1 MLTDLEKK
9 VIAAIQGDIPVCK
22 YPYRKLGDETGI
34 SEKKFMEMLSDL
46 CNRGVVRRF
55 GATIRHQQSG
65 FKANAMV
72 AWNVDE
78 EQINDIG
85 KELASLKQ
93 ISHCYRRN
101 PCDGWPYNLYTM
113 IHAKDEKTCREIVSR
128 ISENNSIK
136 HYTILFSR
144 REFKKT
150 SMRYF
155 QDL

>member
-22 YPYRKLGDETGI
+22 YPYRKLADETGI
-34 SEKKFMEMLSDL
+34 SEKKFMEMLGDL

-85 KELASLKQ
+85 RELASLKQ

-113 IHAKDEKTCREIVSR
+113 IHAKDEKTCREIVSK
-128 ISENNSIK
+128 ISKNNSIK